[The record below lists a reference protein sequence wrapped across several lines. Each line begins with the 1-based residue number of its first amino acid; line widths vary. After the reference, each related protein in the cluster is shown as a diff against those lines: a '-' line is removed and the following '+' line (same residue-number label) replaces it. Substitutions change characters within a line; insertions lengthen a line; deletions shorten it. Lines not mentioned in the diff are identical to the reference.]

1 MCSQQQP
8 AACRLHVGHS
18 AINSVCRGA
27 GPGRPAALTAP
38 CGSSASALS
47 AVCACALVA
56 GCWLLVPGCWFLV
69 PGSRVPGPGAQ
80 LRPLSSA
87 PTDRVKRSRPQPA
100 ATPVF
105 TPPHPFPPSVAL
117 QHPQP
122 RATGSVVVKVQE
134 RQIRSMQIETNQSK
148 LRTEEKNWQGWA
160 KPKRN

>member
-56 GCWLLVPGCWFLV
+56 GSWLLVAGFWFLV
-69 PGSRVPGPGAQ
+69 PGSRCAAP
-80 LRPLSSA
+80 SA
-87 PTDRVKRSRPQPA
+87 LLCTDRQSEEEPPTA
-100 ATPVF
+100 CSHTGL

-134 RQIRSMQIETNQSK
+134 RQIRSTQIETNQSK
-148 LRTEEKNWQGWA
+148 LRREEKNWQGWA